1 MSAVTVAVDPGPERP
16 AGADPDRGVDLAPVP
31 GSDRLSTTAVA
42 QAVVTAALDAVDT
55 DVASRAAA
63 VREWRRDYL
72 APYRDLVV
80 EGARDT
86 AAAHSIA
93 RTGLAALHARSV
105 FHRGGDTVG
114 LLDATATWTEPAFR
128 SVTIEGAAGRDTGL
142 SVPFHSKRLF
152 GPEVR
157 RRVDAWVAEGIVERG
172 FATSVHTLLDH
183 PEWLDLSDVTVV
195 VLGAGAEM
203 GPLRSL
209 LRWGAHVVAVDLP
222 RPEVWARVI
231 ATARSSSGTLTV
243 PVPLGA
249 QPADDA
255 ALASVAGIDL
265 IRQLPELHTWVAG
278 IEGPFTLGTYTY
290 ADGATHV
297 RVALAADA
305 LAQALHA
312 ERSDVGLAFLATP
325 TDVYAVPAGAVEES
339 RRRWDARGLSGLAQ
353 LPLRAVGRFA
363 PNYPDTVATDHGPVG
378 IADCLVPQ
386 QGPSYALAKR
396 LQRWR
401 ATQSRGD
408 GVWASLNIAPATR
421 TRSVVKNR
429 ALAAAYAGAHRFGV
443 EVFEP
448 STSNTLMAALLVHD
462 LRSSTSPARPDAD
475 LAHPDDA
482 WAQQAAHGG
491 LWRSAYAPRSV
502 LGIAAALGM
511 VTRG

>member
-1 MSAVTVAVDPGPERP
+1 MSAVTVTADAGPDEPVGPDP
-16 AGADPDRGVDLAPVP
+16 ARGVDLAPQL
-31 GSDRLSTTAVA
+31 GSDRVSTTAVA
-42 QAVVTAALDAVDT
+42 QAVVGTALGAADAE
-55 DVASRAAA
+55 AAA
-63 VREWRRDYL
+63 RAGSVREWRRNYL

-80 EGARDT
+80 VGTRDAASADAVAR
-86 AAAHSIA
+86 A
-93 RTGLAALHARSV
+93 GLAELHSRAT
-105 FHRGGDTVG
+105 FHRGDAVP
-114 LLDATATWTEPAFR
+114 LLAATSTWSEPAFE
-128 SVTIEGAAGRDTGL
+128 SVTIQGAAGRDTGL

-152 GPEVR
+152 GPDVR
-157 RRVDAWVAEGIVERG
+157 RRLDTWVAEGIVERG
-172 FATSVHTLLDH
+172 FATSIHTLIDH
-183 PEWLDLSDVTVV
+183 SEWLDLSDVTVV

-222 RPEVWARVI
+222 RPDVWSRVI
-231 ATARSSSGTLTV
+231 ATARSSSGRLTV
-243 PVPLGA
+243 PVPIGA
-249 QPADDA
+249 TPRDDDELA
-255 ALASVAGIDL
+255 AVAGIDL
-265 IRQLPELHTWVAG
+265 IRQLPELHTWVAQL
-278 IEGPFTLGTYTY
+278 EGPFTLGTYTY
-290 ADGATHV
+290 ADGALHV

-305 LAQALHA
+305 LAHALLA

-363 PNYPDTVATDHGPVG
+363 PNYPDTVHTERGEIGV
-378 IADCLVPQ
+378 ADCLVPQ

-401 ATQSRGD
+401 ATQSRVD

-462 LRSSTSPARPDAD
+462 LRSTESLARPDAD

-482 WAQQAAHGG
+482 WSHQAAHGG

-502 LGIAAALGM
+502 LGIAAALGV
-511 VTRG
+511 VTRD

>member
-1 MSAVTVAVDPGPERP
+1 VDAPP
-16 AGADPDRGVDLAPVP
+16 DQDRGVDLGAV
-31 GSDRLSTTAVA
+31 GDSGRVSTTAVA
-42 QAVVTAALDAVDT
+42 QAVVTAALEAADPEA
-55 DVASRAAA
+55 ALRAASI
-63 VREWRRDYL
+63 REWRSGYL

-80 EGARDT
+80 VGTRDADAADAVAR
-86 AAAHSIA
+86 S
-93 RTGLAALHARSV
+93 GLAELHARST
-105 FHRGGDTVG
+105 FHRGDAVP
-114 LLDATATWTEPAFR
+114 LLAATATWPEPAFE
-128 SVTIEGAAGRDTGL
+128 SVTIVGAAGRDVGL
-142 SVPFHSKRLF
+142 SLPFHSRRLF

-157 RRVDAWVAEGIVERG
+157 RRLDAWVAEGIVERG
-172 FATSVHTLLDH
+172 FATSLHSLLDH

-222 RPEVWARVI
+222 RPEIWSRVI
-231 ATARSSSGTLTV
+231 RMARSSSGTLTV

-249 QPADDA
+249 DPKDDDA
-255 ALASVAGIDL
+255 LAAVAGVDL
-265 IRQLPELHTWVAG
+265 IRQLPELHTWVAQL
-278 IEGPFTLGTYTY
+278 EGPFVLGTYTY

-305 LAQALHA
+305 LAHALLA

-325 TDVYAVPAGAVEES
+325 TDVYAVPPGAVEES

-353 LPLRAVGRFA
+353 LPLRATGRFA
-363 PNYPDTVATDHGPVG
+363 PNYAETVRTERGEIG

-401 ATQSRGD
+401 ATQSRRED
-408 GVWASLNIAPATR
+408 VWASLNIAPATR

-462 LRSSTSPARPDAD
+462 LRSESSYARPDAD

-482 WAQQAAHGG
+482 WSRQAAHGG

-502 LGIAAALGM
+502 LGVAAALGM

>member
-1 MSAVTVAVDPGPERP
+1 MSAVTLTADPGAERP
-16 AGADPDRGVDLAPVP
+16 PGPARDRGVDLASGADSGPV
-31 GSDRLSTTAVA
+31 RTTAVA
-42 QAVVTAALDAVDT
+42 QAVVTTALDAADP
-55 DVASRAAA
+55 VAADRAAA
-63 VREWRRDYL
+63 VREWRKDYL

-80 EGARDT
+80 VGTRDADSADAVAR
-86 AAAHSIA
+86 A
-93 RTGLAALHARSV
+93 GLAELHARST
-105 FHRGGDTVG
+105 FHRGDAVP
-114 LLDATATWTEPAFR
+114 LLSATTTWTEPAFE
-128 SVTIEGAAGRDTGL
+128 SVTIVGAASRDTGL
-142 SVPFHSKRLF
+142 SVPFRGKRLF

-157 RRVDAWVAEGIVERG
+157 RRLDAWVAEGVVERG
-172 FATSVHTLLDH
+172 FATSIHTLLDH

-209 LRWGAHVVAVDLP
+209 LRWGAQVVAVDLP

-231 ATARSSSGTLTV
+231 ATARSSAGTLRV
-243 PVPLGA
+243 PVPIGSN
-249 QPADDA
+249 PKDDR
-255 ALASVAGIDL
+255 ALAAVAGIDL
-265 IRQLPELHTWVAG
+265 IRQLPELHAWIAEVQ
-278 IEGPFTLGTYTY
+278 GPFTLGTYTY

-305 LAQALHA
+305 LAQALLA
-312 ERSDVGLAFLATP
+312 VRSDVGLAFLATP
-325 TDVYAVPAGAVEES
+325 TDVYAVPASAVEES
-339 RRRWDARGLSGLAQ
+339 RRRWGARGLSGLAQ

-363 PNYPDTVATDHGPVG
+363 PNYPETVETERGPVG
-378 IADCLVPQ
+378 IADCLVLQ
-386 QGPSYALAKR
+386 QGPSYVLAKR

-401 ATQSRGD
+401 ATQSRRD

-448 STSNTLMAALLVHD
+448 ATSNTLMAALLVHD
-462 LRSSTSPARPDAD
+462 LRSPSSVARPGAD

-482 WAQQAAHGG
+482 WSCQAAHGG

-502 LGIAAALGM
+502 LGIAAALG
-511 VTRG
+511 VLTRG

>member
-1 MSAVTVAVDPGPERP
+1 MSSVADPGAGGSP
-16 AGADPDRGVDLAPVP
+16 APDTYRGVDLESSAGTGRV
-31 GSDRLSTTAVA
+31 STTAVA
-42 QAVVTAALDAVDT
+42 QAVVTAALAST
-55 DVASRAAA
+55 DPVAADRAAS
-63 VREWRRDYL
+63 VREWRKSYL

-80 EGARDT
+80 VGTRDADAADAVAR
-86 AAAHSIA
+86 A
-93 RTGLAALHARSV
+93 GLAELHARST
-105 FHRGGDTVG
+105 FHRGDAVP
-114 LLDATATWTEPAFR
+114 LLASTTTWTEPAFR
-128 SVTIEGAAGRDTGL
+128 SVTIHGVAGRDVGL
-142 SVPFHSKRLF
+142 SVPFRSKRLF

-157 RRVDAWVAEGIVERG
+157 RRLDAWVAEGIVERG
-172 FATSVHTLLDH
+172 FATSIHTLLDH
-183 PEWLDLSDVTVV
+183 PEWLDLSDLTVV

-222 RPEVWARVI
+222 RPEIWSRVI
-231 ATARSSSGTLTV
+231 RMARSSSGRLTI
-243 PVPLGA
+243 PVPLDA
-249 QPADDA
+249 APKDDDA
-255 ALASVAGIDL
+255 IAAVAGIDL
-265 IRQLPELHTWVAG
+265 IRQLPELHTWLAPL
-278 IEGPFTLGTYTY
+278 EGPFTLGTYTY

-305 LAQALHA
+305 LAQALLA
-312 ERSDVGLAFLATP
+312 ARSDVGLAFLATP
-325 TDVYAVPAGAVEES
+325 TDVYAAPGSAVEES
-339 RRRWDARGLSGLAQ
+339 RRRWDARGLSGFAQ

-363 PNYPDTVATDHGPVG
+363 PNYPETVSTDRGEIG

-401 ATQSRGD
+401 ATQSRRD
-408 GVWASLNIAPATR
+408 GVWTSLNIAPATR

-462 LRSSTSPARPDAD
+462 LRSTASLARPDAD

-482 WAQQAAHGG
+482 WSHQAAHGG

-502 LGIAAALGM
+502 LGVAAALGM

>member
-1 MSAVTVAVDPGPERP
+1 MSDL
-16 AGADPDRGVDLAPVP
+16 DDGVDLAAGPDGRV
-31 GSDRLSTTAVA
+31 STSAVA
-42 QAVVTAALDAVDT
+42 KAVVGAALAVVDPDA
-55 DVASRAAA
+55 AARSAA
-63 VREWRRDYL
+63 VREWRKDYL

-80 EGARDT
+80 AGTRTAGAADDV
-86 AAAHSIA
+86 A
-93 RTGLAALHARSV
+93 RTGLAALHARSI
-105 FHRGGDTVG
+105 FRRGGEEVP
-114 LLDATATWTEPAFR
+114 LLAAADRWTEPAYS
-128 SVTIEGAAGRDTGL
+128 SVTIEGTAGRDTGL
-142 SVPFHSKRLF
+142 TLPFHGKRLF
-152 GPEVR
+152 AADVR
-157 RRVDAWVAEGIVERG
+157 RQLDSWVHEGIVERG
-172 FATSVHTLLDH
+172 LATSIHTVLDH
-183 PEWLDLSDVTVV
+183 PDWLDLTGTTVV

-222 RPEVWARVI
+222 RPEVWQRVI
-231 ATARSSSGTLTV
+231 ATARSSAGRLTI

-249 QPADDA
+249 TPSTDEEIA
-255 ALASVAGIDL
+255 AVAGADL
-265 IRQLPELHTWVAG
+265 IRRMPEVRTWLST

-305 LAQALHA
+305 LGAALTA
-312 ERSDVGLAFLATP
+312 SRSDVGLAFLATP
-325 TDVYAVPAGAVEES
+325 TDVYAVPHTAVEES
-339 RRRWDARGLSGLAQ
+339 RRRWEGRGLSGIAQ

-363 PNYPDTVATDHGPVG
+363 PNYPDTVTTDRGEIGV
-378 IADCLVPQ
+378 ADCLVPQ
-386 QGPSYALAKR
+386 QGPNYALAKR

-401 ATQSRGD
+401 ATQSRRD
-408 GVWASLNIAPATR
+408 GVWTSLNIAPATR

-462 LRSSTSPARPDAD
+462 LRSTESLARPDAA

-482 WAQQAAHGG
+482 WSRQAAHGG

-502 LGIAAALGM
+502 LGIAAALG
-511 VTRG
+511 VLTRS

>member
-1 MSAVTVAVDPGPERP
+1 MCAVSDSQPDPSASPPVDPG
-16 AGADPDRGVDLAPVP
+16 DRGVDLVAGDDGRV
-31 GSDRLSTTAVA
+31 STSAVGR
-42 QAVVTAALDAVDT
+42 AVVGAALEPLDA
-55 DVASRAAA
+55 AAA
-63 VREWRRDYL
+63 VRAAGVADWRRGYL

-80 EGARDT
+80 VGTRT
-86 AAAHSIA
+86 AEAADVVA
-93 RTGLAALHARSV
+93 RTGLAALHERAR
-105 FHRGGDTVG
+105 FHRGGATVP
-114 LLDATATWTEPAFR
+114 LLDATSTWTDPRLA
-128 SVTIEGAAGRDTGL
+128 SVTIEGVAGRDTGL
-142 SVPFHSKRLF
+142 SVPHHGKRLF
-152 GPEVR
+152 GPDVR
-157 RRVDAWVAEGIVERG
+157 RLLDAWVADGIVERG
-172 FATSVHTLLDH
+172 FATSLHTLLDR

-222 RPEVWARVI
+222 RPDIWARVI
-231 ATARSSSGTLTV
+231 ATARSSAGRLTV
-243 PVPLGA
+243 PVPLGSA
-249 QPADDA
+249 PGDDDA
-255 ALASVAGIDL
+255 LAAVAGVDVV
-265 IRQLPELHTWVAG
+265 RQLPELHTWLGEV
-278 IEGPFTLGTYTY
+278 EGPFILGTYTY

-305 LAQALHA
+305 LAQALLA

-325 TDVYAVPAGAVEES
+325 TDVYAVPAEAVEES
-339 RRRWDARGLSGLAQ
+339 RRRWAARGLSGLAQ

-363 PNYPDTVATDHGPVG
+363 PNYPGTIDTERGAVG

-386 QGPSYALAKR
+386 QGPNYALAKR

-401 ATQSRGD
+401 ATQSRRD
-408 GVWASLNIAPATR
+408 GVWASLNVAPATR

-462 LRSSTSPARPDAD
+462 LRSTASPARPDAD

-482 WAQQAAHGG
+482 WARQAAHGG

-502 LGIAAALGM
+502 LGIAAALGL

>member
-1 MSAVTVAVDPGPERP
+1 MTETP
-16 AGADPDRGVDLAPVP
+16 APDPDRGVDLEAGPDGRV
-31 GSDRLSTTAVA
+31 STTAVA
-42 QAVVTAALDAVDT
+42 RAVVGTALAAVDPE
-55 DVASRAAA
+55 AGARAAA
-63 VREWRRDYL
+63 VKDWRKDYL

-80 EGARDT
+80 AGART
-86 AAAHSIA
+86 AQAADDVA
-93 RTGLAALHARSV
+93 RTGLAALHGRARFTRDGESV
-105 FHRGGDTVG
+105 P
-114 LLDATATWTEPAFR
+114 LLDAATTWTAPAYR
-128 SVTIEGAAGRDTGL
+128 SVTIEGTADRDRALTLPYRGR
-142 SVPFHSKRLF
+142 RLD
-152 GPEVR
+152 GADVR
-157 RRVDAWVAEGIVERG
+157 RRLDAWVHEGIVERG
-172 FATSVHTLLDH
+172 LATSVHTVLDH

-222 RPEVWARVI
+222 RPEIWQRVI
-231 ATARSSSGTLTV
+231 AVARATSGRLTV
-243 PVPLGA
+243 PVPIDA
-249 QPADDA
+249 EPVDDEWLA
-255 ALASVAGIDL
+255 AVAGVDL
-265 IRQLPELHTWVAG
+265 IRGLPEVHTWLAG
-278 IEGPFTLGTYTY
+278 VEGPFTLGTYTY
-290 ADGATHV
+290 ADGAMHV

-305 LAQALHA
+305 LGQALTA
-312 ERSDVGLAFLATP
+312 RRDDVGLAFLATP
-325 TDVYAVPAGAVEES
+325 TDVYAAPQSAVDES
-339 RRRWDARGLSGLAQ
+339 RRRWEARGLSGLAQ
-353 LPLRAVGRFA
+353 APLRVVGRFQ
-363 PNYPDTVATDHGPVG
+363 PNYPDTLDTDHGPVG

-401 ATQSRGD
+401 ATQSRRD

-462 LRSSTSPARPDAD
+462 LRSSESPAPASADVGHPD
-475 LAHPDDA
+475 LA
-482 WAQQAAHGG
+482 WARQAAHGG

>member
-1 MSAVTVAVDPGPERP
+1 MDALPTSH
-16 AGADPDRGVDLAPVP
+16 RGVDLAPVA
-31 GSDRLSTTAVA
+31 GADRVSATAVA
-42 QAVVTAALDAVDT
+42 QAVVTKALEDSDPAAADR
-55 DVASRAAA
+55 ASA
-63 VREWRRDYL
+63 VREWRRDYIG
-72 APYRDLVV
+72 PYRDLVV
-80 EGARDT
+80 AGTRDAD
-86 AAAHSIA
+86 AADAIA
-93 RTGLAALHARSV
+93 RAGLAELHARAT
-105 FHRGGDTVG
+105 FHRGDAVP
-114 LLDATATWTEPAFR
+114 LLAATSTWTEPAFA
-128 SVTIEGAAGRDTGL
+128 SVSIEGVAGRDVGL
-142 SVPFHSKRLF
+142 SVPLHSKRLF
-152 GPEVR
+152 GHEVR
-157 RRVDAWVAEGIVERG
+157 RRLDAWVADGIVERG

-183 PEWLDLSDVTVV
+183 PEWLDLSDTTVV

-222 RPEVWARVI
+222 RPEIWSRVI
-231 ATARSSSGTLTV
+231 RMARSSSGRLTIPV
-243 PVPLGA
+243 PVGA
-249 QPADDA
+249 DPKDDEAIA
-255 ALASVAGIDL
+255 AVAGIDL
-265 IRQLPELHTWVAG
+265 IRQLPELHTWLAQL
-278 IEGPFTLGTYTY
+278 EGPFILGTYTY

-305 LAQALHA
+305 LAQALLA

-325 TDVYAVPAGAVEES
+325 TDVYAAPASAVEES

-353 LPLRAVGRFA
+353 LPLRATGRFA
-363 PNYPDTVATDHGPVG
+363 PNYAETVTTERGEIG

-401 ATQSRGD
+401 ATQSRRD
-408 GVWASLNIAPATR
+408 GVWTSLNIAPATR

-462 LRSSTSPARPDAD
+462 LRSASSLARPDAD

-482 WAQQAAHGG
+482 WSHQAAHGG

-502 LGIAAALGM
+502 LGVAAALGM

>member
-1 MSAVTVAVDPGPERP
+1 MSMDALPDPH
-16 AGADPDRGVDLAPVP
+16 RGVDLAPVA
-31 GSDRLSTTAVA
+31 GADRVSTTAVA
-42 QAVVTAALDAVDT
+42 QAVVTKALEDSDPDAADR
-55 DVASRAAA
+55 SAA
-63 VREWRRDYL
+63 VREWRSDYL
-72 APYRDLVV
+72 GPYRDLVV
-80 EGARDT
+80 AGTRDADSADAVAR
-86 AAAHSIA
+86 A
-93 RTGLAALHARSV
+93 GLAELHARST
-105 FHRGGDTVG
+105 FHRGDAVP
-114 LLDATATWTEPAFR
+114 LLAAASTWTDPAFT
-128 SVTIEGAAGRDTGL
+128 SVTIEGVAGRDVGL

-157 RRVDAWVAEGIVERG
+157 RRLDAWVAEGVVERG
-172 FATSVHTLLDH
+172 FATSIHTLLDH
-183 PEWLDLSDVTVV
+183 ADWLDMSDVTVV

-222 RPEVWARVI
+222 RPEIWSRVI
-231 ATARSSSGTLTV
+231 RMARSSSGRLTI

-249 QPADDA
+249 DPQDDVAIA
-255 ALASVAGIDL
+255 ALAGIDL
-265 IRQLPELHTWVAG
+265 IRQLPELHTWLG
-278 IEGPFTLGTYTY
+278 QLDGPYTLGTYTY

-305 LAQALHA
+305 LAQALLA
-312 ERSDVGLAFLATP
+312 ERSDVGLAYLATP
-325 TDVYAVPAGAVEES
+325 TDVYAAPSSAVEES
-339 RRRWDARGLSGLAQ
+339 RRRWDARGVSGLAQ

-363 PNYPDTVATDHGPVG
+363 PNYPDTVRTDRGEVG

-401 ATQSRGD
+401 ATQSRRD
-408 GVWASLNIAPATR
+408 GVWTSLNIAPATR

-462 LRSSTSPARPDAD
+462 LRSSASLARPDAD

-482 WAQQAAHGG
+482 WSHQAAHGG

>member
-1 MSAVTVAVDPGPERP
+1 VTGTSAPNG
-16 AGADPDRGVDLAPVP
+16 DRGVDLVAGPDGRV
-31 GSDRLSTTAVA
+31 STTAVA
-42 QAVVTAALDAVDT
+42 KAVVGTALRSVDDA
-55 DVASRAAA
+55 AAARSAA
-63 VREWRRDYL
+63 VRDWRSGYL

-80 EGARDT
+80 AGARTSD
-86 AAAHSIA
+86 AADAVA
-93 RTGLAALHARSV
+93 RTGLAALHERARFHRDGRSV
-105 FHRGGDTVG
+105 P
-114 LLDATATWTEPAFR
+114 LLEAARTWPGPAFD
-128 SVTIEGAAGRDTGL
+128 SVTISGQAGRDTGL
-142 SVPFHSKRLF
+142 SVPYRGRRLF
-152 GPEVR
+152 GPDVR
-157 RRVDAWVAEGIVERG
+157 RRLDAWVADGIVERG
-172 FATSVHTLLDH
+172 FATSLHTLLDH

-222 RPEVWARVI
+222 KPDVWARVI
-231 ATARSSSGTLTV
+231 ATARSSAGRLTV
-243 PVPLGA
+243 PVPSGA
-249 QPADDA
+249 DPTDDDSLA
-255 ALASVAGIDL
+255 AVAGIDL
-265 IRQLPELHTWVAG
+265 IHQLPELTTWVAQLP
-278 IEGPFTLGTYTY
+278 GPFTLGTYTY

-305 LAQALHA
+305 VAQSLVGS
-312 ERSDVGLAFLATP
+312 RSDVGLAFLATP
-325 TDVYAVPAGAVEES
+325 TDVYAVPVEAVEES
-339 RRRWDARGLSGLAQ
+339 RRRWEARGISGLAQ
-353 LPLRAVGRFA
+353 LPLRAAGRFA
-363 PNYPDTVATDHGPVG
+363 PNYPDTLETDHGPVG

-401 ATQSRGD
+401 ATQSRLD
-408 GVWASLNIAPATR
+408 GVWASLNVAPATR

-448 STSNTLMAALLVHD
+448 ATANTIMAALLVHD
-462 LRSSTSPARPDAD
+462 LRSASSPARPDAD
-475 LAHPDDA
+475 VAHPDEA
-482 WAQQAAHGG
+482 WARQAAHGG

>member
-1 MSAVTVAVDPGPERP
+1 MSVDAAP
-16 AGADPDRGVDLAPVP
+16 DPDRGVDLAPVTDSGP
-31 GSDRLSTTAVA
+31 VSTTAVA
-42 QAVVTAALDAVDT
+42 QAVVTEALGAIDPDAAA
-55 DVASRAAA
+55 RAGA
-63 VREWRRDYL
+63 VREWRKSYL

-80 EGARDT
+80 AGTRD
-86 AAAHSIA
+86 AAAADAAA
-93 RTGLAALHARSV
+93 RTGLAALHARAT
-105 FHRGGDTVG
+105 FHRGDAVP
-114 LLDATATWTEPAFR
+114 LLSATSTWAEPAFE
-128 SVTIEGAAGRDTGL
+128 SVTIVGEAGRDVGL
-142 SVPFHSKRLF
+142 SVPFHGKRLF
-152 GPEVR
+152 GPDVR
-157 RRVDAWVAEGIVERG
+157 RRLDAWVAEGVVERG
-172 FATSVHTLLDH
+172 FATSVHTLIDH
-183 PEWLDLSDVTVV
+183 PDWLDLSDVTVV

-222 RPEVWARVI
+222 RPDVWARVI
-231 ATARSSSGTLTV
+231 ATARSSAGTLTV

-249 QPADDA
+249 SPKDDTELA
-255 ALASVAGIDL
+255 AVAGIDL
-265 IRQLPELHTWVAG
+265 IRQLPELHTWVAQLD
-278 IEGPFTLGTYTY
+278 GPFILGTYTY

-305 LAQALHA
+305 LAHALLA

-325 TDVYAVPAGAVEES
+325 TDVYAVPPGAVEES

-353 LPLRAVGRFA
+353 LPLRAVGQFA
-363 PNYPDTVATDHGPVG
+363 PNYPETVSTGRGEVG

-401 ATQSRGD
+401 ATRSRRD

-443 EVFEP
+443 EVFES

-462 LRSSTSPARPDAD
+462 LRSESSYARPDAD

-482 WAQQAAHGG
+482 WSRQAAHGG

-502 LGIAAALGM
+502 LGIAAALGA

>member
-1 MSAVTVAVDPGPERP
+1 MPSSGPRSSRSTRTRP
-16 AGADPDRGVDLAPVP
+16 PAPP
-31 GSDRLSTTAVA
+31 AYATGEL
-42 QAVVTAALDAVDT
+42 
-55 DVASRAAA
+55 
-63 VREWRRDYL
+63 DYL
-72 APYRDLVV
+72 GPYRDLVV
-80 EGARDT
+80 AGTRTVE
-86 AAAHSIA
+86 AADAVA
-93 RTGLAALHARSV
+93 RTGLAALHARAR
-105 FHRGGDTVG
+105 FHRDGATVP
-114 LLDATATWTEPAFR
+114 LLDATRTWAEHAFA
-128 SVTIEGAAGRDTGL
+128 SVTIDGAAGLDTGL
-142 SVPFHSKRLF
+142 TVPHHGKRMF

-157 RRVDAWVAEGIVERG
+157 RLLDGWVADGIVERG
-172 FATSVHTLLDH
+172 FATSLHTLLDR

-222 RPEVWARVI
+222 RPDVWARVI
-231 ATARSSSGTLTV
+231 ATARSSAGRLTV
-243 PVPLGA
+243 PVPLGS
-249 QPADDA
+249 QPRDDE
-255 ALASVAGIDL
+255 ALAAMAGADL
-265 IRQLPELHTWVAG
+265 TRQLPELHTWLAG
-278 IEGPFTLGTYTY
+278 IDGPFTLGTYTY
-290 ADGATHV
+290 ADGAMHV

-305 LAQALHA
+305 LAHALLA

-325 TDVYAVPAGAVEES
+325 TDVYAVPVEAVEES
-339 RRRWDARGLSGLAQ
+339 RRRWEARGLSALAQ

-363 PNYPDTVATDHGPVG
+363 PNYPGTIETGRGPVG

-401 ATQSRGD
+401 ATQSRRD
-408 GVWASLNIAPATR
+408 GVWASLNVAPATR
-421 TRSVVKNR
+421 TRSVIRNR

-462 LRSSTSPARPDAD
+462 LRSPASPARPDAEI
-475 LAHPDDA
+475 AHPDDA
-482 WAQQAAHGG
+482 WAHQAAHGG

-502 LGIAAALGM
+502 LGIAAALGL

>member
-1 MSAVTVAVDPGPERP
+1 VSAHDE
-16 AGADPDRGVDLAPVP
+16 GVDLAAGPD
-31 GSDRLSTTAVA
+31 GRISTSAIA
-42 QAVVTAALDAVDT
+42 KAVVGAALGAVDPE
-55 DVASRAAA
+55 AAA
-63 VREWRRDYL
+63 RSALVREWRKDYL

-80 EGARDT
+80 AGTRT
-86 AAAHSIA
+86 ADDADAVA

-105 FHRGGDTVG
+105 FRRDGEEVP
-114 LLDATATWTEPAFR
+114 LLDACARWQEPAYS
-128 SVTIEGAAGRDTGL
+128 SVTIQGEAGRDPGL
-142 SVPFHSKRLF
+142 SMPFHGKRLF
-152 GPEVR
+152 AADVR
-157 RRVDAWVAEGIVERG
+157 RQLDSWVHHGIVERG
-172 FATSVHTLLDH
+172 LATAVHTVLDH
-183 PEWLDLSDVTVV
+183 PDWLDLSGVTVV

-231 ATARSSSGTLTV
+231 ATARSSAGSVTI
-243 PVPLGA
+243 PVPLGTST
-249 QPADDA
+249 QDDDELA
-255 ALASVAGIDL
+255 AVAGVDL
-265 IRQLPELHTWVAG
+265 IRRLPEVRTWLDG
-278 IEGPFTLGTYTY
+278 IDGPFTLGTYTY
-290 ADGATHV
+290 ADGAMHV

-305 LAQALHA
+305 LGAALTA
-312 ERSDVGLAFLATP
+312 SRQDVGLAFLATP
-325 TDVYAVPAGAVEES
+325 TDVYSVPLTAVEES
-339 RRRWDARGLSGLAQ
+339 RRRWDGRGISGVAQ

-363 PNYPDTVATDHGPVG
+363 PNYPETVTTDRGEVG

-386 QGPSYALAKR
+386 QGPNYALAKR

-401 ATQSRGD
+401 ATQSRRD

-443 EVFEP
+443 EIFEP

-462 LRSSTSPARPDAD
+462 LRSSESLARPDAA

-482 WAQQAAHGG
+482 WARQAAHGG

-502 LGIAAALGM
+502 LGIAAALG
-511 VTRG
+511 VLSRS